1 MSLPESQSKPTQ
13 QPSDFESVT
22 ELNPPA
28 TVSSDWT
35 QSKFKLSL
43 AIATGIALTISFL
56 LFGVGA
62 SFSIVVGVP
71 SAIVAVVLSYQY
83 PRTALWL
90 LLLYLPFAGTVS
102 YWLGNDHPLFHFA
115 KDVFYFPALIAL
127 LIQLKQQRSPIIV
140 LPQLKIPLMFLFAIA
155 LGTLLFVNGSQ
166 QLSSNP
172 NGQPLI
178 MGIFGFKVL
187 MGYIPLI
194 VCGYTL
200 IDNPQDLHR
209 FTRLQLTLAII
220 CCVLGL
226 IQYGLV
232 VTGVCLDNTGLPDH
246 LLLRANLQRKCLVG
260 GALGYFPDKNFI
272 RLPGTF
278 VAPWQ
283 WSWFLISNTF
293 FSFATALND
302 SKKRWQSLGY
312 LSLSLLFINAI
323 LCGQR
328 TAMVAVPLIVILLL
342 IASRHI
348 AAWKRL
354 LIIGLA
360 GLIVLGGSALIFPD
374 LATDRF
380 ESLVSRWNASPP
392 QEFITEQAGWTSE
405 KHEGFWGNGLGRATN
420 AARALGEARLVE
432 AYYPK
437 LLYEIGPVGV
447 IAFLSV
453 VTTLTIYGFKS
464 YRQLKDYRLWGYGIA
479 FWLFIVIISYNSYW
493 YPLDTDPVAVY
504 YWFVAGLLLK
514 LPQLQKQRRGRDSNP
529 RQSHP

>member
-13 QPSDFESVT
+13 RPSDFEPVT
-22 ELNPPA
+22 ELNHDSEVPA
-28 TVSSDWT
+28 HQT
-35 QSKFKLSL
+35 QSRSLSFFL
-43 AIATGIALTISFL
+43 ITSGVALVMGLL
-56 LFGVGA
+56 LFGVGT
-62 SFSIVVGVP
+62 SLSIVIGLP
-71 SAIVAVVLSYQY
+71 LAIITVVLSYRY
-83 PRTALWL
+83 PHTALWL
-90 LLLYLPFAGTVS
+90 LLVYLPFAGTVS

-115 KDVFYFPALIAL
+115 KDGLYFPALVAL
-127 LIQLKQQRSPIIV
+127 LIQLKRQHLPIVV
-140 LPQLKIPLMFLFAIA
+140 LPQLKIPLIFLLTIAI
-155 LGTLLFVNGSQ
+155 GTLLFVNGNQ
-166 QLSSNP
+166 QLSSDP
-172 NGQPLI
+172 QDQPII

-194 VCGYTL
+194 ICGYTL
-200 IDNPQDLHR
+200 IDNPQDLQR
-209 FTRLQLTLAII
+209 FTRLQVTLAII
-220 CCVLGL
+220 CCILGL

-232 VTGVCLDNTGLPDH
+232 VTGICLDNTGLPDN

-260 GALGYFPDKNFI
+260 GALGYFPTKNFI

-283 WSWFLISNTF
+283 WSWFLISSTF

-302 SKKRWQSLGY
+302 SRKRWQGLGY
-312 LSLSLLFINAI
+312 LSLSLLFLNAI

-328 TAMVAVPLIVILLL
+328 TAMVAVPLIIILLL

-360 GLIVLGGSALIFPD
+360 GLIFLGGSALIFPD
-374 LATDRF
+374 LATDRV

-392 QEFITEQAGWTSE
+392 QEFITEQAGWTSK
-405 KHEGFWGNGLGRATN
+405 KHRGFWGNGLGRATN
-420 AARALGEARLVE
+420 AARALGETRLVE

-464 YRQLKDYRLWGYGIA
+464 YRQLKDYRLWGYGIV
-479 FWLFIVIISYNSYW
+479 FWLFIVVISYNSYW

-504 YWFVAGLLLK
+504 YWFVAGILLK
-514 LPQLQKQRRGRDSNP
+514 LPYLDQKRRGRDSNP